1 MSILFGATQGVRAI
15 KAEVFSI
22 HLAKATKYHLRA
34 GDQYL
39 HFSGLML
46 TPERSQAWVGS
57 VAQGRACRRKFVAA
71 AGCKLRVVRVIP
83 VHQEVEA

>member
-1 MSILFGATQGVRAI
+1 MTILYGAVQGVAAL
-15 KAEVFSI
+15 KAEALSI

-46 TPERSQAWVGS
+46 THERSQAWVGT
-57 VAQGRACRRKFVAA
+57 VAQGRACRRKFDAA
-71 AGCKLRVVRVIP
+71 AGCKLRVVRTIP
-83 VHQEVEA
+83 VPHEVEA

>member
-1 MSILFGATQGVRAI
+1 MTILFGAVQGVKAL
-15 KAEVFSI
+15 KAEALSI
-22 HLAKATKYHLRA
+22 HEGKKPRFHLRA

-46 TPERSQAWVGS
+46 TAVRSEAWTGS
-57 VAQGRACRRKFVAA
+57 VEQGRACRRKFDAA
-71 AGCKLRVVRVIP
+71 AGCKLRVIRPVP